1 MVTTEKVTYIS
12 DNGLFIVFDD
22 VGPYLLSD
30 VDTMGVGST
39 EDSDM
44 SIGGVYNTYVTG
56 YDQRS
61 VPMEVAIMGG
71 EKKGWFDFGNLQ
83 QMKQKLANTI
93 DLNYQGTLVYE
104 NETGAYSLR
113 GRFAEIPAGFDR
125 IGSYEKFSLTFQS
138 TEQPKWKERSERVV
152 RMGAVIGGLS
162 FPLVIDPNFTFG
174 TYTTEF
180 AVINDTYDD
189 LPVRV
194 VVMGTAESV
203 TITNETTGRYMQF
216 NRAIAADQQLEVD
229 TERGTAVV
237 KSSVTGQK
245 IENAS
250 HYLTLDSD
258 YWYLQ
263 RGRNVINLD
272 GGGQTSK
279 PLGYMFW
286 RKQFGGV

>member
-1 MVTTEKVTYIS
+1 MEQVTYVS
-12 DNGLFIVFDD
+12 DNGLIVVFDE
-22 VGPYLLSD
+22 VGPYLLSSI
-30 VDTMGVGST
+30 DTMGVGST

-44 SIGGVYNTYVTG
+44 SIGGIYNTYATG

-61 VPMEVAIMGG
+61 VPIEVAILGG
-71 EKKGWFDFGNLQ
+71 DKRGWFDLGNLQ

-93 DLNYQGTLVYE
+93 DLNYQGTLTYE
-104 NETGAYSLR
+104 NDTGAYSLR
-113 GRFAEIPAGFDR
+113 GRFLEIPAGFDR

-138 TEQPKWKERSERVV
+138 TENPKWKERSDRVV
-152 RMGAVIGGLS
+152 RMGAVLGGLS
-162 FPLVIDPNFTFG
+162 FPLVIDPTFTFG

-180 AVINDTYDD
+180 AVINDTYDN
-189 LPVRV
+189 LPVRI

-203 TITNETTGRYMQF
+203 TITNQTTGQFMQF
-216 NRAIAADQQLEVD
+216 NRAITSAQQLEVD
-229 TERGTAVV
+229 TERGTAVIN
-237 KSSVTGQK
+237 SAITGQL

-272 GGGQTSK
+272 GGGQTTK